1 MRQDRFFIALFLLFG
16 SVIVLFLAI
25 PLGKLFVSVGI
36 VKISETVVQGEV
48 YESILLTLRTAL
60 YAVGFVAVTGIPLA
74 YLIARYEF
82 WGKSLLESLLDI
94 PVMVPHTAAGI
105 ALLVAFNGG
114 YVGAALEAVGLGFID
129 TTTGIMAAMMFLSAP
144 FLINGAKEGFRK
156 IDPKLER
163 VARTLGAS
171 QMQTFWSVSLP
182 HARGDIINGALM
194 MWSRALGEFGAVV
207 IIAYHPMVAPVLIYD
222 RFNNFGL
229 RYSAP
234 VAAAMILVSVLL
246 FLLIRYVNNRLER
259 RL

>member
-1 MRQDRFFIALFLLFG
+1 MKKDRFFIGLFLLFS
-16 SVIVLFLAI
+16 SVIVLFLMV
-25 PLGKLFVSVGI
+25 PLGKLFVSVGVI
-36 VKISETVVQGEV
+36 RISETIVQAEV
-48 YESILLTLRTAL
+48 YESILLTLRTAC
-60 YAVGFVAVTGIPLA
+60 YAVLFVAVTGIPLA

-94 PVMVPHTAAGI
+94 PVMVPHTAAGV

-114 YVGAALEAVGLGFID
+114 YVGDFLEQVGLGFID

-156 IDPKLER
+156 VDPKLER

-182 HARGDIINGALM
+182 NARGDIINGALM

-222 RFNNFGL
+222 RFNNYGL
-229 RYSAP
+229 SYSAP

-246 FLLIRYVNNRLER
+246 FLVVRGVNNRAG
-259 RL
+259 